1 MNNKNLT
8 DLDLKKVHL
17 IMSKIEFIFI
27 ELKHILWM
35 IKFKEKEFL
44 ILRKEI
50 NIKENFMKIRS
61 MAMESFIQKKEIG
74 EYWKD
79 KRQGRGTYFFPIGDM
94 QIYILFNF
102 NYNGQFQDDQM
113 HGKGE
118 LKIQNTGDIYTGSF
132 KNNKKEGDF
141 EIKHSNGQ
149 IAKVTFKNDQL
160 IGNVKSI
167 IQKAIKG
174 SIFHDRKQ

>member
-1 MNNKNLT
+1 
-8 DLDLKKVHL
+8 
-17 IMSKIEFIFI
+17 
-27 ELKHILWM
+27 M

-61 MAMESFIQKKEIG
+61 MAMESFIQQKEIG

-79 KRQGRGTYFFPIGDM
+79 KRQGRGTYFFPNGD
-94 QIYILFNF
+94 I
-102 NYNGQFQDDQM
+102 YNGQFQDDQM

-118 LKIQNTGDIYTGSF
+118 LKIQNTGDMQKINENSRYTGSF

-149 IAKVTFKNDQL
+149 IAKVTFKNDQV